1 MIFPC
6 PITLNNR
13 LDKILRDILE
23 VGKKLLCVF
32 RKAVTTIT
40 EGGVVVM
47 ASDSRIQANTIDDV
61 LGFQSLQFCISVQLI
76 EVGHTE
82 GKISICKEFN
92 CLAED

>member
-1 MIFPC
+1 MILPC
-6 PITLNNR
+6 PIALNYS
-13 LDKILRDILE
+13 LYQILRDILE
-23 VGKKLLCVF
+23 VGKKLLCVL
-32 RKAVTTIT
+32 RKAITTIT
-40 EGGVVVM
+40 KRWVVIVRT
-47 ASDSRIQANTIDDV
+47 DSRIQAYTIDDV

>member
-1 MIFPC
+1 
-6 PITLNNR
+6 
-13 LDKILRDILE
+13 
-23 VGKKLLCVF
+23 
-32 RKAVTTIT
+32 
-40 EGGVVVM
+40 M
-47 ASDSRIQANTIDDV
+47 AFDSRIQANTIDDV